1 LIFGRLGDPA
11 TSVALQSPSFDGRQQ
26 LLLMRENSLTTAMKN
41 ELLRCVVG
49 LEISTLCLHLTNQSE
64 NLGKTPMTAATETN
78 ATETMGFQTEA
89 KKLLHLMIHSLYSNR
104 EIFLR
109 ELISN
114 ASDAIDKHRFAVIEN
129 SKLAEGVAEYQ
140 IQVGVDDTAKTVTIS
155 DNGIGMSRDE
165 VIEHLGTIA
174 KSGTAAF
181 LDNLSGDDKKD
192 SQLIGQFGV
201 GFYSAFIVADRVEV
215 ITRKAGTSSA
225 DATHWESAG
234 EAEFSVTATEREQSG
249 TTVVLHLKSDADEF
263 ASEYRIRSV
272 IKKYSDHISVPV
284 MMPKVAEAPADDAD
298 SDVAEAAA
306 VEWEA
311 VNEAQALW
319 TRSRSEV
326 SDEEYQAFYKHIS
339 HDFEDP
345 ATWSH
350 NRVEG
355 KLEYTSLLYIPAKA
369 PFDLWNREGARG
381 LKLYV
386 QRTFI
391 MDDAEQFLPLYLRF
405 VKGVL
410 DSNDL
415 PLNVSR
421 EILQQDSNV
430 ESMKS
435 AMSKRIL
442 DMLQKMSTSQPEQ
455 YQQFWDTFGEVLKE
469 GPAEDF
475 ANKEKVAKLLRFA
488 STHTDTP
495 EHSVSLTD
503 YCERLSEGQDAI
515 WYVVAENHATAK
527 NSPHLEV
534 FRKKGIEVL
543 LLSDR
548 IDEWLMSHLME
559 FDGKELKDVA
569 RGSLEFDGD
578 NEEEKAALESA
589 GKTHEGLIE
598 RMKTALGDKVAE
610 VRPTLRLT
618 ESPACLVVGEHE
630 MGAQMRRI
638 MEAAG
643 QAVPDAPPT
652 LELNTEHPLIQ
663 RLDQE
668 SDEERFADL
677 TQILFD
683 QATLAEGSTL
693 DDPATY
699 VSRLNKLLLEMS
711 Q

>member
-1 LIFGRLGDPA
+1 
-11 TSVALQSPSFDGRQQ
+11 
-26 LLLMRENSLTTAMKN
+26 
-41 ELLRCVVG
+41 
-49 LEISTLCLHLTNQSE
+49 
-64 NLGKTPMTAATETN
+64 MTATAN
-78 ATETMGFQTEA
+78 TETMGFQTEA
-89 KKLLHLMIHSLYSNR
+89 KKLLHLMIHSLYSNK

-114 ASDAIDKHRFAVIEN
+114 ASDAIDKHRFAVIEDP
-129 SKLAEGVAEYQ
+129 SLASGVSEYR
-140 IQVGVDDTAKTVTIS
+140 IEVSVDDAARTVTIS
-155 DNGIGMSRDE
+155 DNGIGMTREE

-181 LDNLSGDDKKD
+181 LENLSGDEQKD

-201 GFYSAFIVADRVEV
+201 GFYSSFIVANRVEV
-215 ITRKAGTSSA
+215 VTRKAGTA
-225 DATHWESAG
+225 DDQATRWESEG
-234 EAEFSVTATEREQSG
+234 EAEFAVSPAEREAPG
-249 TTVVLHLKSDADEF
+249 TTVVLHLKDDADEF
-263 ASEYRIRSV
+263 ASEWRIRSV

-284 MMPKVAEAPADDAD
+284 MMHKTAEVTEDGEEAEKPA
-298 SDVAEAAA
+298 E

-311 VNEAQALW
+311 VNEAKALW
-319 TRSRSEV
+319 TRSRSDI

-339 HDFEDP
+339 HDFDNP
-345 ATWSH
+345 MTWSH

-355 KLEYTSLLYIPAKA
+355 KLEYTSLLYIPSKA

-405 VKGVL
+405 AKGVL

-421 EILQQDSNV
+421 EILQQEGNV
-430 ESMKS
+430 DAMKS
-435 AMSKRIL
+435 AVAKRIL
-442 DMLQKMSTSQPEQ
+442 DMLQKMANGQPED
-455 YQQFWDTFGEVLKE
+455 YQTFWNTFGEVLKE

-475 ANKEKVAKLLRFA
+475 SNKEKIAKLLRFA
-488 STHTDTP
+488 STHSDSA
-495 EHSVSLTD
+495 EQNVGLVD
-503 YCERLSEGQDAI
+503 YCGRTPEGQDAI

-559 FDGKELKDVA
+559 FDGKPLKDVA
-569 RGSLEFDGD
+569 RGSLELDAD
-578 NEEEKAALESA
+578 NDEEKEALEAASKDNA
-589 GKTHEGLIE
+589 SLIE
-598 RMKTALGDKVAE
+598 RMKSVLAERVAD
-610 VRPTLRLT
+610 VRPSLRLT
-618 ESPACLVVGEHE
+618 ESPSCLVVGEHE

-643 QAVPDAPPT
+643 QSVPDTPPT
-652 LELNTEHPLIQ
+652 MELNTEHPLIK
-663 RLDQE
+663 RLDAEQ
-668 SDEERFADL
+668 DEERFADL

-683 QATLAEGSTL
+683 QALLAEGSSL
-693 DDPATY
+693 EDPASY

-711 Q
+711 S

>member
-1 LIFGRLGDPA
+1 
-11 TSVALQSPSFDGRQQ
+11 
-26 LLLMRENSLTTAMKN
+26 MRENSLTTAMKN

-49 LEISTLCLHLTNQSE
+49 LEITTLCLHLTNQSE

-284 MMPKVAEAPADDAD
+284 MMPKVAEAPADDADSD

-668 SDEERFADL
+668 SDEERFTDL